1 MIVVLGAE
9 VNPKMPW
16 TKSKAAPVGSG
27 PVPQDTSG
35 LLDRNAMRG
44 LRRTM
49 SEALDKALENLDR
62 MSETTD
68 RMLRATYSV

>member
-1 MIVVLGAE
+1 MIVVLSAE
-9 VNPKMPW
+9 VNPKMPR

-27 PVPQDTSG
+27 PVPQDTSE
-35 LLDRNAMRG
+35 LLDGNAMRG
-44 LRRTM
+44 LSRIM

-68 RMLRATYSV
+68 RMLRARYSV